1 MTNEPHSSEA
11 ERSVLGAVLIDANT
25 WPAVSH
31 LTVGDFYR
39 ADHRAIY
46 AALAEL
52 DERRETVRELVNGC
66 DDESARARLRERLYL
81 AFGPR
86 PGHPAVAFR
95 AAVERI
101 QPAPVLVVVDTLM
114 KAFAFEDANDY
125 GATGETMTAITALAH
140 DTGAHVMLV
149 HHARKDNTGHADL
162 ATAALGSTRIGADVD
177 VLARVLVAQ
186 HDGREVRRVSFIGRD
201 GVNAADVDVA
211 YAGRED
217 GTSGGNP
224 YA

>member
-1 MTNEPHSSEA
+1 M
-11 ERSVLGAVLIDANT
+11 
-25 WPAVSH
+25 
-31 LTVGDFYR
+31 
-39 ADHRAIY
+39 
-46 AALAEL
+46 
-52 DERRETVRELVNGC
+52 
-66 DDESARARLRERLYL
+66 

-162 ATAALGSTRIGADVD
+162 ATAALGSARIGADVD

-217 GTSGGNP
+217 GASGGNP